1 MTLALAQ
8 GGAYSTHVKNPVFV
22 VASFSKVVLP
32 LLLYGL
38 GKYFGGQELGLA
50 FVALAGVIGF
60 ALRNWVFLQIE
71 KIYKREKYKTI
82 AAYKQKS

>member
-1 MTLALAQ
+1 
-8 GGAYSTHVKNPVFV
+8 
-22 VASFSKVVLP
+22 
-32 LLLYGL
+32 
-38 GKYFGGQELGLA
+38 
-50 FVALAGVIGF
+50 VALAGVIGF